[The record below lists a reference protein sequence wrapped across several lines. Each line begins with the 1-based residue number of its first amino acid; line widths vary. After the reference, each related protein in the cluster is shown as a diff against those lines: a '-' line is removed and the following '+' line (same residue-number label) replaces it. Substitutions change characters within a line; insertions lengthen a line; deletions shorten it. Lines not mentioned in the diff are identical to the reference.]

1 MCDSEVLPYVNGKY
15 LHLLGYVNRV
25 KMFLPWLQE
34 LKEHIFRFKTFYI
47 HSAQEKLQKMN
58 CYGNKVT
65 IVSIHVRL
73 TDYRENLL
81 HGIPEAADESYFSR
95 AMEYYIKKYQV
106 L

>member
-1 MCDSEVLPYVNGKY
+1 MCDSEVLPYANGKY

-34 LKEHIFRFKTFYI
+34 LKEHILRFKTFYI
-47 HSAQEKLQKMN
+47 HSAQEKLHQIN
-58 CYGNKVT
+58 CYGNEVT

-81 HGIPEAADESYFSR
+81 HGIPEAADETYFSR
-95 AMEYYIKKYQV
+95 AMDYYINKYQV